1 MGCAQPPRQ
10 DDHSSDWRITLLESE
25 EVALGTMAF
34 HFAKPANFTF
44 TPGQFVD
51 LALIDQQDVDDLG
64 PSRTLTMASAPFEN
78 ELTFV
83 MRMRDSA
90 FKRTLRIM
98 RPGTAVR
105 VDTPAGTFT
114 LPSKVAEKNIFIAG
128 GVGIAPFLSIL
139 RQAAHEDAR
148 YHIDLFYSNRRPEDA
163 PFLTEL
169 DAMAQANP
177 NLRFIPTMT
186 QMATSQRPWDGET
199 RYIRKDM
206 IASYIGELRG
216 PFYYLAGPPA
226 MVESMRQKLRDA
238 GIDTNDIFTDE
249 FTGY

>member
-1 MGCAQPPRQ
+1 MDCAQPPWQ
-10 DDHSSDWRITLLESE
+10 DDRAADWRITLLKSE

-51 LALIDQQDVDDLG
+51 LTLIDQQDVDDLG
-64 PSRTLTMASAPFEN
+64 PSRTLTIASAPFEN
-78 ELTFV
+78 ELMFV

-90 FKRTLRIM
+90 FKRILRIM

-105 VDTPAGTFT
+105 IDMPAGTFT
-114 LPSKVAEKNIFIAG
+114 LPGKVADKNIFIAG

-139 RQAAHEDAR
+139 RQAGHEAAR
-148 YHIDLFYSNRRPEDA
+148 YQIDLFYSNRRPEDA

-169 DAMAQANP
+169 DAMAQTNP

-186 QMATSQRPWDGET
+186 QITTSQRRWDGET

-206 IASYIGELRG
+206 IVSYIGELRG
-216 PFYYLAGPPA
+216 PLYYLAGPPT

-238 GIDTNDIFTDE
+238 GVDANDILTDE

>member
-1 MGCAQPPRQ
+1 MGCAQPPWH
-10 DDHSSDWRITLLESE
+10 DDRAADWRITLLKSE
-25 EVALGTMAF
+25 EVAPGTMAF
-34 HFAKPANFTF
+34 HFAKPVNFTF
-44 TPGQFVD
+44 AAGQFVE
-51 LALIDQQDVDDLG
+51 LTLIEPQDVDDLG
-64 PSRTLTMASAPFEN
+64 PSRTLTIASAPFEN
-78 ELTFV
+78 ELMFV

-90 FKRTLRIM
+90 FKRTFRIM

-105 VDTPAGTFT
+105 VDMPAGTFT

-186 QMATSQRPWDGET
+186 QIATSQRAWKGET
-199 RYIRKDM
+199 RYMRKDM
-206 IASYIGELRG
+206 IASYIGQLRG
-216 PFYYLAGPPA
+216 PLYYLAGPPA

-238 GIDTNDIFTDE
+238 GVDANDIFTDE